1 MGQRIAGQVTA
12 LVSPPPPPGVRP
24 EILLSAV
31 LAERRRREEW
41 RLAQRRARRHIGVPQ
56 R

>member
-1 MGQRIAGQVTA
+1 M
-12 LVSPPPPPGVRP
+12 RP

-41 RLAQRRARRHIGVPQ
+41 RLAQRRARRHGVT
-56 R
+56 